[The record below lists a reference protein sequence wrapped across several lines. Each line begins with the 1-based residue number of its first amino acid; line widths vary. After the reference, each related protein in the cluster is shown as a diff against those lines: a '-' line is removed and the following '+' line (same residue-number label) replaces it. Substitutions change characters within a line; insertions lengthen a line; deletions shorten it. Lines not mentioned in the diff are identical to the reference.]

1 MWKWETWMCYINLWT
16 FFAECVSL
24 CLCSDLLQWQ
34 FIYEK
39 RGCEIRKWNITLK
52 GYLRINNCKGETKA
66 AKMRALPLLLPLA
79 VAKGTVSPRL
89 ESGNAGRN
97 PACVLTALPSIK
109 AAPKANCAALQA
121 QGLKKQIDCEIRRP
135 TASFSR
141 TQHFQHGSP
150 WIVDLI
156 LKTGF

>member
-1 MWKWETWMCYINLWT
+1 MKQKQRRCGRCLS
-16 FFAECVSL
+16 CSL
-24 CLCSDLLQWQ
+24 QQWRR
-34 FIYEK
+34 EP
-39 RGCEIRKWNITLK
+39 
-52 GYLRINNCKGETKA
+52 
-66 AKMRALPLLLPLA
+66 LP
-79 VAKGTVSPRL
+79 PRL
-89 ESGNAGRN
+89 ESGNAGRS

-135 TASFSR
+135 TACFSR

-156 LKTGF
+156 LKTGFQWGPRIPPPRNFKKKEERKKESLQLMQFDSENHIRPD